1 MNTKTLNITLPSDI
15 AEALKKQ
22 RDKSAFIAE
31 AIKDRLI
38 IEQNEDI
45 TADLKEGY
53 KALQKE
59 DKILASEWDY
69 TSGDGI
75 A

>member
-22 RDKSAFIAE
+22 RNKSAFITE
-31 AIKDRLI
+31 AIKERLI
-38 IEQNEDI
+38 IEQSEDI
-45 TADLKEGY
+45 TAALKEGY
-53 KALQKE
+53 KAVQKE